1 MNVEDIEKELAE
13 LKTKMRV
20 LGRKRDL
27 VIKNNKYKNNEE
39 FRIAKKKQS
48 LEYYHNVIKPT
59 RIPKYKKI
67 TQ

>member
-1 MNVEDIEKELAE
+1 MNVEDIEKELNE
-13 LKTKMRV
+13 LKTKMRT

-27 VIKNNKYKNNEE
+27 VIKNNKYKNDEE
-39 FRIAKKKQS
+39 FRTAKKKQS